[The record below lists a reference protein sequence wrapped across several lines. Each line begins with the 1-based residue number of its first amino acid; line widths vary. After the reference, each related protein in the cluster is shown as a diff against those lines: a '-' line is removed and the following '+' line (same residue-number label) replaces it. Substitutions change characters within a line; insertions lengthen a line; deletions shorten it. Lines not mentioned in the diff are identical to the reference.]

1 MIAGS
6 IRKQELRKQEPIKY
20 LSVILAALALL
31 AIGAAG
37 GAVAAVAA
45 SQPTVT
51 YQTLPAPVPNDH
63 LQQSGPR

>member
-6 IRKQELRKQEPIKY
+6 LRKQEPIRY
-20 LSVILAALALL
+20 LSLVLGALALL

-45 SQPTVT
+45 TSQPAVS
-51 YQTLPAPVPNDH
+51 YQTLPAPVSNDH
-63 LQQSGPR
+63 QRPAGPR

>member
-6 IRKQELRKQEPIKY
+6 IRRQESVKPFRF
-20 LSVILAALALL
+20 LSLVAAAVALL

-37 GAVAAVAA
+37 GAIAEVASAQQNV
-45 SQPTVT
+45 S

-63 LQQSGPR
+63 LQPSGPR